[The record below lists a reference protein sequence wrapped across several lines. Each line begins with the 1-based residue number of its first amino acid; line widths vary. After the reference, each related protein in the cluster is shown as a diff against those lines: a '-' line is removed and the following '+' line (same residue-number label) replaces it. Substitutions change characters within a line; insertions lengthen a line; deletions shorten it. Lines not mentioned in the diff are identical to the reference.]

1 MKVVYILKALWLLFA
16 YGFVIEKLFDNII
29 AGEIFKNWDTLI
41 ENGLVVTI
49 IWAIPVGI
57 SLIGGFNNLLEE
69 ASLGLKGSISS
80 LIIYGL
86 LVFLLY
92 KALPFIVCLL
102 FLYNIIYLIA
112 TFNSTWRY

>member
-29 AGEIFKNWDTLI
+29 ADEIFKNWDTLI
-41 ENGLVVTI
+41 ENSLVVTI
-49 IWAIPVGI
+49 IWVIPVGI
-57 SLIGGFNNLLEE
+57 SLIKGFNNFLEE
-69 ASLGLKGSISS
+69 ASFGIKGSISS
-80 LIIYGL
+80 LVIYGL
-86 LVFLLY
+86 LVYLLY

-102 FLYNIIYLIA
+102 FLYNIIYLLV